1 MYRYKVK
8 VLSGYRVTLPREI
21 RDRWGLEVGDEVE
34 IIVEGSRLVLR
45 PIKLPSDPVLAMLG
59 IAGEKRV
66 KLKGVEKAVVD
77 ELEEKLKRS

>member
-1 MYRYKVK
+1 LYRYKVK